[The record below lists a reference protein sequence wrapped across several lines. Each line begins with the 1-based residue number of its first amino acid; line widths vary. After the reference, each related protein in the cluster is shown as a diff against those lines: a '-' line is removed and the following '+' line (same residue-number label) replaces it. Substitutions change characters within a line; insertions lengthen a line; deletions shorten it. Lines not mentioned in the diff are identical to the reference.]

1 MTLFHVLVFKV
12 LKIGFVFL
20 FPVQRYSFFSNYAI
34 AKICLIT
41 QIASF
46 LVANYAISSRRVLR
60 YR

>member
-1 MTLFHVLVFKV
+1 MTLFQVLVFKV
-12 LKIGFVFL
+12 LKIGSCL
-20 FPVQRYSFFSNYAI
+20 LIPVQRYSFFFNYAI

-46 LVANYAISSRRVLR
+46 LVANYAINSRRVLR